1 MDFTFSEDQLLLQ
14 QTLRQYAK
22 DKLMPNYARWDR
34 GETIPRA
41 LIKEVAEL
49 GVFGL
54 RVPERFGGLM
64 ADYVTC
70 GLMSEELSRG
80 DFNYSLYV
88 QLGLIASEL
97 LTDFAAPEVQ
107 AEWLPRHATGDA
119 VIAFG
124 LTEPSA
130 GSDAARIV
138 TRAERVGDD
147 YVISGEKASITFAGY
162 ADACIVFARTGAEG
176 ARGISAFLV
185 PLDAPGV
192 TRQPYFAAGERL
204 TQRGSLFFDGVRVP
218 ARNRMG
224 AEGKGFYQ
232 AMIAFDFNR
241 AVIALACIGAAQ
253 QSLDETIEYTKG
265 REVFGKPL
273 ATFEGVAFQVA
284 EHLTLLESVRVL
296 AYKCLWLKDQGQKHT
311 KEAAMVKWLGPK
323 AAADAI
329 HACMILH
336 GHYGYNMESPL
347 EQRWRDVVGLEIG
360 DGTPEIMKGI
370 VAREAFGREYT
381 SYRRSFSPSLGR
393 RATR

>member
-1 MDFTFSEDQLLLQ
+1 MDFTFSEDQVLLQ
-14 QTLRQYAK
+14 QTLRQYAE

-381 SYRRSFSPSLGR
+381 SYR
-393 RATR
+393 

>member
-1 MDFTFSEDQLLLQ
+1 MDFTFSEDQVLLQ

-296 AYKCLWLKDQGQKHT
+296 AYKCLWLKDQGRKHT

-381 SYRRSFSPSLGR
+381 SYR
-393 RATR
+393 

>member
-1 MDFTFSEDQLLLQ
+1 MDFTFSEDQVLLQ

-147 YVISGEKASITFAGY
+147 YVITGEKASITFAGY

-296 AYKCLWLKDQGQKHT
+296 AYKCLWLKDRGQKHT

-381 SYRRSFSPSLGR
+381 SYR
-393 RATR
+393 

>member
-1 MDFTFSEDQLLLQ
+1 MDFTFSEDQVLLQ

-124 LTEPSA
+124 LTEPGA

-253 QSLDETIEYTKG
+253 QSLDETIDYTKG

-296 AYKCLWLKDQGQKHT
+296 AYKCLWLKDRGQKHT

-329 HACMILH
+329 HACMVLH

-381 SYRRSFSPSLGR
+381 SYR
-393 RATR
+393 

>member
-14 QTLRQYAK
+14 QTLQQYAK
-22 DKLMPNYARWDR
+22 DKLLPNYARWDR

-54 RVPERFGGLM
+54 RVPEQFGGLM

-124 LTEPSA
+124 LTEPGA

-138 TRAERVGDD
+138 TRAERIGDD
-147 YVISGEKASITFAGY
+147 YVITGEKASITFAGY
-162 ADACIVFARTGAEG
+162 ADACIVFARTGSEG

-224 AEGKGFYQ
+224 EEGKGFYQ

-253 QSLDETIEYTKG
+253 QSLDETIDYTKG

-296 AYKCLWLKDQGQKHT
+296 SYKCLWLKDQGQKHT

-381 SYRRSFSPSLGR
+381 SYR
-393 RATR
+393 

>member
-1 MDFTFSEDQLLLQ
+1 MDFTFSEDQVLLQ
-14 QTLRQYAK
+14 QTLRQYAE

-107 AEWLPRHATGDA
+107 AEWLPRHAAGDA

-381 SYRRSFSPSLGR
+381 SYR
-393 RATR
+393 

>member
-1 MDFTFSEDQLLLQ
+1 MDFTFSEDQVLLQ

-22 DKLMPNYARWDR
+22 DRLMPNYARWDR

-97 LTDFAAPEVQ
+97 LTDFAASEVQ

-124 LTEPSA
+124 LTEPGA

-329 HACMILH
+329 HACMVLH

-381 SYRRSFSPSLGR
+381 SYR
-393 RATR
+393 

>member
-34 GETIPRA
+34 GETIPRT

-107 AEWLPRHATGDA
+107 AEWLPRHAAGDA

-162 ADACIVFARTGAEG
+162 ADACIVFARTGTEG

-273 ATFEGVAFQVA
+273 ATFEGIAFQVA

-381 SYRRSFSPSLGR
+381 SYR
-393 RATR
+393 

>member
-1 MDFTFSEDQLLLQ
+1 MQ

-22 DKLMPNYARWDR
+22 DKLLPNYARWDR

-54 RVPERFGGLM
+54 RVPEQFGGLM

-124 LTEPSA
+124 LTEPGA

-138 TRAERVGDD
+138 TRAERIGDD
-147 YVISGEKASITFAGY
+147 YVITGEKASITFAGY

-192 TRQPYFAAGERL
+192 ARQPYFAAGERL

-224 AEGKGFYQ
+224 EEGKGFYQ

-253 QSLDETIEYTKG
+253 QSLDETIDYTKG

-296 AYKCLWLKDQGQKHT
+296 SYKCLWLKDQGQKHT

-381 SYRRSFSPSLGR
+381 SYR
-393 RATR
+393 

>member
-41 LIKEVAEL
+41 LIKDVAEL

-107 AEWLPRHATGDA
+107 AEWLPRHAAGDA

-124 LTEPSA
+124 LTEPGA

-147 YVISGEKASITFAGY
+147 YVITGEKASITFAGY

-176 ARGISAFLV
+176 AGGISAFLV

-224 AEGKGFYQ
+224 EEGKGFYQ

-253 QSLDETIEYTKG
+253 QSLDETIDYTKG
-265 REVFGKPL
+265 RAVFGKPL

-296 AYKCLWLKDQGQKHT
+296 SYKCLWLKDQGQKHT

-381 SYRRSFSPSLGR
+381 SYR
-393 RATR
+393 

>member
-41 LIKEVAEL
+41 LIQEVAEL

-124 LTEPSA
+124 LTEPGA

-138 TRAERVGDD
+138 TRAERAGDD
-147 YVISGEKASITFAGY
+147 YVITGEKASITFAGY

-224 AEGKGFYQ
+224 EEGKGFYQ

-253 QSLDETIEYTKG
+253 QSLDETIDYTKG
-265 REVFGKPL
+265 RAVFGKPL

-296 AYKCLWLKDQGQKHT
+296 SYKCLWLKDQGQKHT

-381 SYRRSFSPSLGR
+381 SYR
-393 RATR
+393 